1 MIVVG
6 DGPVEQ
12 HLTELDGRI
21 EPAIAI
27 AVAGPP
33 DRWWRTF
40 FEVMS
45 HDVPIDAAVESI
57 VRIDGVDALIAGPRY
72 GMDITAS
79 AHWFAAVAPDFPE
92 LAPLLDEF
100 AELGLATRE
109 RRRDD
114 GD

>member
-6 DGPVEQ
+6 DGPAEH
-12 HLTELDGRI
+12 HLIELDGRI
-21 EPAIAI
+21 GPAIAV

-57 VRIDGVDALIAGPRY
+57 VRIDGMDALIAGPRY

-79 AHWFAAVAPDFPE
+79 AHWFAAVAPDVPQ

-100 AELGLATRE
+100 AGWDWRVRE
-109 RRRDD
+109 RRCDD
-114 GD
+114 AD